1 MKPCRPVHK
10 INAGMN
16 NKMKSEERKTALLT
30 GAIIISGLE
39 RSRVEFS
46 PLSTVAVLP
55 KPLICPKQP
64 LRSGKALAVQIRA
77 NVFLFV
83 CESDHIARIK

>member
-1 MKPCRPVHK
+1 MKPCCPVHK

-16 NKMKSEERKTALLT
+16 TKMKSEKRKTALLT
-30 GAIIISGLE
+30 AAIIISGLAH
-39 RSRVEFS
+39 SRVEFS

-55 KPLICPKQP
+55 KPLICPKQS
-64 LRSGKALAVQIRA
+64 LRSGKALAVQIGA

-83 CESDHIARIK
+83 CESDHIARMK

>member
-10 INAGMN
+10 LNAGMN
-16 NKMKSEERKTALLT
+16 DKMKSEERKTALLT

-39 RSRVEFS
+39 LSRVEFS
-46 PLSTVAVLP
+46 PLSVVAVLP

-64 LRSGKALAVQIRA
+64 LRSGKALAVQIGA
-77 NVFLFV
+77 NVFFFV
-83 CESDHIARIK
+83 CESDHIARMK